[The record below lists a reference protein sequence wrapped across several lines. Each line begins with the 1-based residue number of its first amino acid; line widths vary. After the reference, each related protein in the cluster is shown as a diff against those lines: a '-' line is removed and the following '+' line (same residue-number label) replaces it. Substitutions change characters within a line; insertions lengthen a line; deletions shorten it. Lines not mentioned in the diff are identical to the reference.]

1 MPGPPPVYRPRKPQ
15 ESQYYQCV
23 EDNFETLEQVYD
35 ERFATRYGFF
45 RPYVRQVIYR
55 FLDCGIL
62 HNGFARVTCAECGHE
77 YLLAFSCKRR
87 HFCPSCHQ
95 KRVVE
100 FGEWL
105 CEEILKAIPHR
116 HFVFSIPKI
125 LRRYFLYDR
134 KLLSDLSRCAW
145 ETLKEFFQEV
155 VPEEDAV
162 PGAAIA
168 IHTFGDFLGWHPH
181 LHILCTDGCFYGN
194 GMFRVAPLF
203 ESKHL
208 EAIFRHKVFKMLLS
222 KGKIT
227 QDLVDMVMNWR
238 HSGFNVFCGPRIQPG
253 DEKAMEN
260 LARYIIRA
268 SFSQER
274 MTYIPEE
281 SEVIYRSKDGKEEK
295 VFNALE
301 WLAAM
306 CSHVPNK
313 GEQMVRY
320 YGYYS
325 NVSRGKRKKEDQD
338 ELIPLILEPDGSSN
352 EYRRNW
358 ARLIQ
363 KIYEVDPLTCPR
375 CQGRMRII
383 AFIEDDE
390 VIKKILKH
398 LGLWEINQRP
408 PPKATCLRAVTHRQA
423 GPPTDYSIDY
433 SVSQLP
439 GSDKWLYA
447 DPQYPEI
454 YAA

>member
-1 MPGPPPVYRPRKPQ
+1 M
-15 ESQYYQCV
+15 
-23 EDNFETLEQVYD
+23 
-35 ERFATRYGFF
+35 
-45 RPYVRQVIYR
+45 IYR
-55 FLDCGIL
+55 YLDCGIL
-62 HNGFARVTCAECGHE
+62 HNGFARVRCKDCGHG

-105 CEEILKAIPHR
+105 CEKVLKAIPHR

-134 KLLSDLSRCAW
+134 KLLSELSRCAW
-145 ETLKEFFQEV
+145 EVLKEFFQEIV
-155 VPEEDAV
+155 SEEDAV
-162 PGAAIA
+162 PGAVIA
-168 IHTFGDFLGWHPH
+168 IHTFGDFLGWHLH
-181 LHILCTDGCFYGN
+181 LHVLCTDGCFYGN
-194 GMFRVAPLF
+194 GPAGAGFRVAPVF
-203 ESKHL
+203 ELKHL

-227 QDLVDMVMNWR
+227 EDLIDMLMSWR
-238 HSGFNVFCGPRIQPG
+238 HSGFNVFCGSRIQPD
-253 DEKAMEN
+253 DETAMEN

-295 VFNALE
+295 VFDALE

-313 GEQMVRY
+313 WEQMVRY
-320 YGYYS
+320 YGFYS
-325 NVSRGKRKKEDQD
+325 SVSRGKRKKEDND
-338 ELIPLILEPDGSSN
+338 ELIPSILEQDGSSKAF
-352 EYRRNW
+352 RRNW

-363 KIYEVDPLTCPR
+363 KIYEVDPLTCAK
-375 CQGRMRII
+375 CQGKMRII
-383 AFIEDDE
+383 AFIEDEE
-390 VIKKILKH
+390 VINKILKH
-398 LGLWEINQRP
+398 LGLWEVKARP
-408 PPKATCLRAVTHRQA
+408 PPKAT
-423 GPPTDYSIDY
+423 GPTKPPEYSIDY

-439 GSDKWLYA
+439 LSDDWHYV
-447 DPQYPEI
+447 DPQHPET
-454 YAA
+454 YDA